1 MDEIGEASLKDE
13 IKKITTQ
20 ISRNTTNKN
29 KYDKEFS
36 KYQTNV
42 EKLIQE
48 AKTLNID
55 FSIEKSSDIQE
66 QCNKL
71 KAELAIINKNAEK
84 SRLLIDKE
92 MRRKHKQLQNLK
104 NRLAPYDSIL
114 RSYQRNANN
123 LKKQDDSLKTL
134 DYLEQH
140 FSEMLLWDES
150 RQLFDAL
157 SKAQSEIKQALEE
170 IADTPKLPNE
180 FEQERLSLNKQI
192 IATEEK
198 IKSLQEQMKQ
208 SFDLILF
215 KKAWR
220 LVWDLQNLKEPKN
233 ECLSPTQLTD
243 INDKLYN
250 KQQLLLEK
258 ENSNSRALTQ
268 LNDCILTYYTA
279 QHGISN
285 TYNSSIPKYNIER
298 QSLELFNPDN
308 ETRPIKNIGSKS
320 NYMFLHLCFFMGL
333 HEQLLN
339 IGSEVPDFLF
349 IDQPSIPYYE
359 NMKKEGDGKNLMT
372 DDAEKLKYA
381 FSLINIF
388 MDRINRKEKSFQIIM
403 VEHAEPSYWENLN
416 YFETRYE
423 FRNGNA
429 LIPQSI
435 NNLK

>member
-1 MDEIGEASLKDE
+1 M
-13 IKKITTQ
+13 
-20 ISRNTTNKN
+20 
-29 KYDKEFS
+29 
-36 KYQTNV
+36 
-42 EKLIQE
+42 
-48 AKTLNID
+48 
-55 FSIEKSSDIQE
+55 
-66 QCNKL
+66 
-71 KAELAIINKNAEK
+71 
-84 SRLLIDKE
+84 
-92 MRRKHKQLQNLK
+92 
-104 NRLAPYDSIL
+104 
-114 RSYQRNANN
+114 
-123 LKKQDDSLKTL
+123 

-198 IKSLQEQMKQ
+198 VKSLQEQMKQ